1 MTTIREELQREGDE
15 ILLDVLAETASIAKE
30 RIIKHKDLSV
40 ENVIPLLLL
49 SQYNHIAHLD
59 IELKQGLAS
68 LEQKMDTQFE
78 KVDVRFEKM
87 GQLMDARFEK
97 VDERFEKMDERFV
110 DIYQSISVIHSQI
123 SNQTKWMFGMGVG
136 IVAILSGLMTFLK
149 FG

>member
-15 ILLDVLAETASIAKE
+15 ILLDVLAETATIAKE

-59 IELKQGLAS
+59 IELKQGLAN
-68 LEQKMDTQFE
+68 LEQKMDERFE
-78 KVDVRFEKM
+78 KIGQVMDERFEKM
-87 GQLMDARFEK
+87 GQMMDTRFEK
-97 VDERFEKMDERFV
+97 VDERFV
-110 DIYQSISVIHSQI
+110 DVYKSISVIHSQI
-123 SNQTKWMFGMGVG
+123 SNQTKWMFGIGVG